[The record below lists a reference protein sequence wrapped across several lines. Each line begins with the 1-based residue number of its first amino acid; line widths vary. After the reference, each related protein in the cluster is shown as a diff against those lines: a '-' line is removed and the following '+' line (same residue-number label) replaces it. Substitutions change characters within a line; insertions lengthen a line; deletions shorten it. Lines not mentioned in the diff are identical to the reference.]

1 MISVGIVGASGY
13 TGGELLRFLSTH
25 PQVEVVAATSRQ
37 FDGNPIHKVHPN
49 LRDIDLK
56 FENLSPEDIDADIVF
71 TATPHGASIKIV
83 PKLIENDVKVI
94 DLSGDYRF
102 NNLEVYEKWYGYKHE
117 KIIKATYGLPELYR
131 DEIKKA
137 NLIANPGCFP
147 TGGILASYPLVSE
160 KLVDTI
166 IIDSKTGISGAG
178 VKPTEATHYPNCS
191 DNVGAY
197 SVTTHRHMPEIQE
210 KLSEVSDVKVSFTP
224 HLVPVIR
231 GILSTVHTFLLED
244 VTSSYIKEVYDEF
257 YKGEPFIKVL
267 DAGEIPRLNAVRGSN
282 YCHIGS
288 FDIDEN
294 GRIVVVSS
302 IDNLV
307 KGASGQAV
315 HNMNIMFGFR
325 ESESIDMMGLHP

>member
-1 MISVGIVGASGY
+1 MLFNFHKKMLENSNKMIRVGIVGASGY

-25 PQVEVVAATSRQ
+25 PQVEMVAATSRR

-56 FENLSPEDIDADIVF
+56 FENLSLEDIDADLVF
-71 TATPHGASIKIV
+71 TATPHGASLKIV
-83 PKLIENDVKVI
+83 PKLIENNVKVI

-102 NNLEVYEKWYGYKHE
+102 NDLEVYEKWYGYKHE
-117 KIIKATYGLPELYR
+117 KMLKATYGLPELYR
-131 DEIKKA
+131 DEIKEA

-210 KLSEVSDVKVSFTP
+210 KFPKRVK
-224 HLVPVIR
+224 
-231 GILSTVHTFLLED
+231 
-244 VTSSYIKEVYDEF
+244 
-257 YKGEPFIKVL
+257 
-267 DAGEIPRLNAVRGSN
+267 
-282 YCHIGS
+282 
-288 FDIDEN
+288 
-294 GRIVVVSS
+294 
-302 IDNLV
+302 
-307 KGASGQAV
+307 
-315 HNMNIMFGFR
+315 
-325 ESESIDMMGLHP
+325 